1 MKIIRPAPITDTAL
15 TNSSVPETAPAW
27 APGATYALGA
37 HVQDTAAHREY
48 ESLQANNIGHALTD
62 PAWWIDLGATN
73 RWRMFDQTNSS
84 QTEADN
90 ELRVDLMI
98 SGRVNAVALLNVEA
112 GAARITAMVG
122 DTQVYDATFS
132 MTATSGISDWFD
144 YFYEPIE
151 RRPDLIVVDLP
162 TYSNMRLSVVI
173 TRPGGTVKVGTM
185 VIGQVKELGIT
196 AIGMS
201 ASIVDYSR
209 KGADDFGNTMIVE
222 RAFAKKL
229 DARVLVQNSEVDE
242 VVSALSQLRATPVVW
257 MADSRFS
264 AAGVFGFYRNFSV
277 TFDYDEQSICLLE
290 IEGLT

>member
-1 MKIIRPAPITDTAL
+1 MKIIRPAPITDAAL
-15 TNSSVPETAPAW
+15 TASSVPETAPAW
-27 APGATYALGA
+27 AVGATYALGGR
-37 HVQDTAAHREY
+37 VQDPVAHREY
-48 ESLQANNIGHALTD
+48 ESVQANNTGHPLTD

-73 RWRMFDQTNSS
+73 RWRMFDQTNGS
-84 QTEADN
+84 QTEVENA
-90 ELRVDLMI
+90 LQVDLLI

-112 GAARITAMVG
+112 GSVRITAMVG
-122 DTQVYDATFS
+122 DTLVYDMTFS
-132 MTATSGISDWFD
+132 MTATSGVSDWFD
-144 YFYEPIE
+144 YFFEPIE
-151 RRPDLIVVDLP
+151 RRPDLIVVNLP
-162 TYSNMRLSVVI
+162 TYSNMRVRVEI

-196 AIGMS
+196 EIGMS

-257 MADSRFS
+257 VADGRF
-264 AAGVFGFYRNFSV
+264 AAGGVFGFYRNFSV
-277 TFDYDEQSICLLE
+277 TFAYPEQSMCMLE